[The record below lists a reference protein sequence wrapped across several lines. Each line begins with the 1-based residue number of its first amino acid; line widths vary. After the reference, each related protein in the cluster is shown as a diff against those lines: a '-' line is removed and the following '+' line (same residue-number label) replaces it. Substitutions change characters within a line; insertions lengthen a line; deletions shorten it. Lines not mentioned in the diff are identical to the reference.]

1 MNKKTKLEIAGV
13 IHEEF
18 ERLPLNEYS
27 IRLKEIE
34 KQLTNHIPTLLK
46 QLAENDL
53 NLMGEIVAN
62 REQNV
67 LLAKLTTNIRD
78 VLLKY
83 TPFAQGY
90 KT

>member
-1 MNKKTKLEIAGV
+1 MNKKIMQEIAGV
-13 IHEEF
+13 IHREF

-34 KQLTNHIPTLLK
+34 IQLTNHIPTLLR

-53 NLMGEIVAN
+53 NLMGEIRAN

-67 LLAKLTTNIRD
+67 QLAEIASNIRN
-78 VLLKY
+78 VLLPY
-83 TPFAQGY
+83 TPFAKG
-90 KT
+90 KNV